1 MSVQEIIAGFRD
13 RIAANPSK
21 IASLSA
27 SYQFNLTGEG
37 GGTYHAVFENGT
49 HDIGEGAVAG
59 ARCTVTMSASDF
71 TSLVAGKLNPTTAF
85 MTGKLKIA
93 GDMSLAMKLQ
103 TVLS

>member
-1 MSVQEIIAGFRD
+1 MSVQEIIAQLKE

-21 IASLSA
+21 IATLKA

-37 GGTYHAVFENGT
+37 GGTYHAVFENGIA
-49 HDIGEGAVAG
+49 DIGEGPAASTG
-59 ARCTVTMSASDF
+59 CTITMSATDF
-71 TSLVAGKLNPTTAF
+71 ANLVAGKLNPTTAF

-103 TVLS
+103 TVLG

>member
-1 MSVQEIIAGFRD
+1 MSVQEIITQLKE

-21 IASLSA
+21 IATVKA

-49 HDIGEGAVAG
+49 ADIGEGPAAAPG
-59 ARCTVTMSASDF
+59 CTVTISAADF
-71 TSLVAGKLNPTTAF
+71 VNLAAGKLNPTTAF

-93 GDMSLAMKLQ
+93 GDMSLAMKLA
-103 TVLS
+103 TILG

>member
-1 MSVQEIIAGFRD
+1 MSVQEIIAGLKD

-21 IASLSA
+21 IATLNA

-37 GGTYHAVFENGT
+37 GGTYHATFENGT
-49 HDIGEGAVAG
+49 YDIGEGPAAVAK
-59 ARCTVTMSASDF
+59 CTVTMSANDF
-71 TSLVAGKLNPTTAF
+71 VSLVGGKLNPTTAF

>member
-1 MSVQEIIAGFRD
+1 MSVPEIIAQLKE

-21 IASLSA
+21 IAALKA

-49 HDIGEGAVAG
+49 ADIGEGPAASAG
-59 ARCTVTMSASDF
+59 CIVTISATDF
-71 TSLVAGKLNPTTAF
+71 GNLVAGKLNPTTAF

-103 TVLS
+103 TVLG